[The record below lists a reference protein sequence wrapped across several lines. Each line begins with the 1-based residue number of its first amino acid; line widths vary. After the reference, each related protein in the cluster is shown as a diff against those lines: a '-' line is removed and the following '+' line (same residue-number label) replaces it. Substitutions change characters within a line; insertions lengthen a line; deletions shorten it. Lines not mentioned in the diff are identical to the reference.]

1 MFYYG
6 VVDWFE
12 FYYSQSHEV
21 PPAQFAE
28 SARPDRRLLRWYAMR
43 RVVLL
48 VGPVLL
54 CTSRMRPVVEI
65 GFLVEPGLGR

>member
-1 MFYYG
+1 
-6 VVDWFE
+6 
-12 FYYSQSHEV
+12 
-21 PPAQFAE
+21 
-28 SARPDRRLLRWYAMR
+28 
-43 RVVLL
+43 VVLL